1 MPSIFKYAAVAFAA
15 VAPMASAQTYSK
27 CNPIEKTCPANP
39 GLAQSDEDFD
49 FTKGSLDKWTT
60 TAGKVNTGADGA
72 VFTINKQGDAPT
84 IQSDFYLFYGS
95 VEVTMKAAPG
105 TGIVSSIVLE
115 SDTLDEVDWEALGG
129 NTGAIETNY
138 FGKGDTSTY
147 DRDTWPGVA
156 NPQGQFHTYKVDW
169 QKDHITWYI
178 DGAAVRTLNY
188 ADAQG

>member
-1 MPSIFKYAAVAFAA
+1 
-15 VAPMASAQTYSK
+15 
-27 CNPIEKTCPANP
+27 
-39 GLAQSDEDFD
+39 LAQSDEDFD

-115 SDTLDEVDWEALGG
+115 SDTLDEVDWVSLLDISSPMTQLIRSNIFYRRLLVVTLVLLRPTTSVRAIPRPMTVTLGPVWPTPRV
-129 NTGAIETNY
+129 NSTPTRWTGKRITL
-138 FGKGDTSTY
+138 
-147 DRDTWPGVA
+147 PG
-156 NPQGQFHTYKVDW
+156 
-169 QKDHITWYI
+169 
-178 DGAAVRTLNY
+178 TLTVLLSVL
-188 ADAQG
+188 